1 MFRAV
6 MSLPGL
12 QGASLTCIIHMLCR
26 HGFQGFLPKR
36 QEEEKK
42 NKNSN
47 VSGEIILVAA
57 VDGSDGGR
65 GWEAGLYHYVWEG
78 GVRLLLISC

>member
-1 MFRAV
+1 MAFKAFC
-6 MSLPGL
+6 LKG
-12 QGASLTCIIHMLCR
+12 
-26 HGFQGFLPKR
+26 KKK
-36 QEEEKK
+36 KK

-57 VDGSDGGR
+57 VGGSDGGR

-78 GVRLLLISC
+78 GGVRLLLISC